1 MKTLLRT
8 LAPVALLLLIAAVA
22 APGGAASGFG
32 ASGSPTSERAAL
44 ARGPGEPVP
53 DFAALLGHGPIPAR
67 SVGAYRDTIGE
78 STEGRPIHV
87 LRLGDPKLPGRILA
101 FGCIHGDECAAR
113 TLHPLTNGCPD
124 PRSDI
129 FLVSELDPDGSA
141 AGTRLNGRGVDLNRN
156 FPASWRPIGS
166 PGSLEYAGPRPFS
179 EPESRLAASLVRG
192 LEPRVTLWFHQFPGV
207 HPFVRAWGQSVPAAR
222 RYAERAGIAFR
233 LMRWQDGTAP
243 NWQNHNFPGT
253 ASFVVELPD
262 GPLPA
267 GLKRRLERALVQSG
281 REVGR
286 V

>member
-1 MKTLLRT
+1 MKKILKA
-8 LAPVALLLLIAAVA
+8 LALATSILALAAVEA
-22 APGGAASGFG
+22 SGGGAAGFG
-32 ASGSPTSERAAL
+32 AAVK
-44 ARGPGEPVP
+44 GPAEPVP

-78 STEGRPIHV
+78 TTQGRPLHI
-87 LRLGDPKLPGRILA
+87 LRLGDPKLRGRVLV

-113 TLHPLTNGCPD
+113 TLQPLTNGCPD

-129 FLVSELDPDGSA
+129 FMVSELDPDGSA
-141 AGTRLNGRGVDLNRN
+141 VGSRLNGRGVDLNRN
-156 FPASWRPIGS
+156 FPASWRPIGG

-192 LEPRVTLWFHQFPGV
+192 LQPRVTLWFHQFPGSR
-207 HPFVRAWGQSVPAAR
+207 PFVRAWGQSAPAGR
-222 RYAERAGIAFR
+222 RYAKRAGIAFR

-243 NWQNHNFPGT
+243 NWQNHRFPGT

-267 GLKRRLERALVQSG
+267 ELKRRLERALVRVG

>member
-1 MKTLLRT
+1 MKTIRKVI
-8 LAPVALLLLIAAVA
+8 APVSLLLALAAVA

-32 ASGSPTSERAAL
+32 AKVS
-44 ARGPGEPVP
+44 GPGEPVP

-78 STEGRPIHV
+78 STGGRPIHI
-87 LRLGDPKLPGRILA
+87 LRLGDPKRPGRVLV

-141 AGTRLNGRGVDLNRN
+141 VASRLNGRGVDLNRN

-166 PGSLEYAGPRPFS
+166 PGSPEYSGPRPFS

-192 LEPRVTLWFHQFPGV
+192 LAPRVTLWFHQFPGSR
-207 HPFVRAWGQSVPAAR
+207 PFVRAWGQSVPAGR
-222 RYAERAGIAFR
+222 RYAKRAGIAFR

-243 NWQNHNFPGT
+243 NWQNHRFPGT

-267 GLKRRLERALVQSG
+267 GLKRHLERALVQTG